1 MKAVRVNQWGQPVQV
16 EEIPQPTPQRDE
28 VLVRVR
34 AASLNPVDVYSV
46 AGMLQAMQQ
55 LPFIPGTDFAGEV
68 VAAGSE
74 VKHVKP
80 GDAVYG
86 MIPLRGGAFAEYAA
100 PKGNEVAQKPE
111 SLDYVQASAVPLTAL
126 AAWQT
131 LIDSAQVKSGERV
144 LIHGA
149 AGSVGSFAVQLAKD
163 RGAYVIAS
171 DLPGREAFLQ
181 GLGADEIINAQT
193 QRFEDAVGK
202 VDVVLNYASPD
213 LLERSYSVL
222 KPGGRYA
229 TTVGQPEQEQ
239 AERLGIRSTGIVTQP
254 TIDHLTQLARLI
266 DAGKLKVFIERTY
279 PLEEAQAALEYRQT
293 GTAKGKVVLTL

>member
-68 VAAGSE
+68 VAVGSE

-86 MIPLRGGAFAEYAA
+86 MIPLRGGVFAEYAA

-171 DLPGREAFLQ
+171 DLPGREALLQ

-229 TTVGQPEQEQ
+229 TTVGQPDQEQ

-254 TIDHLTQLARLI
+254 TIDNLTQLARLI

>member
-68 VAAGSE
+68 VAVGSE

-86 MIPLRGGAFAEYAA
+86 MIPLRGGVFAEYAA

-171 DLPGREAFLQ
+171 DLPGREALLQ
-181 GLGADEIINAQT
+181 ELGADEIINAQT

-229 TTVGQPEQEQ
+229 TTVGQPDQEQ